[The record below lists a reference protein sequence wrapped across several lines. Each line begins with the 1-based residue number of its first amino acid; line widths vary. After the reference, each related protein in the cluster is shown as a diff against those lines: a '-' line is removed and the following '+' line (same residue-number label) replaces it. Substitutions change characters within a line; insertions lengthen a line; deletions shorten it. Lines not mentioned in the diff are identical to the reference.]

1 MKKLFFSSVIAVLL
15 CTTIC
20 VTAQASD
27 SLSVADNEY
36 FVVGLFVGFVE
47 DYVPGSRPILDTYTF
62 SPSIFSAGTLTIS
75 GFNEA
80 LGTYTIEE
88 ESFGFEKVSSTCFY
102 VDLSNDLAV
111 TYDIKIWNASDIS
124 ILGVVTLESVKNFE
138 DAGTAV
144 GFFIGVQK
152 II

>member
-15 CTTIC
+15 GTTLC
-20 VTAQASD
+20 VTSQASD
-27 SLSVADNEY
+27 SSSVSDNEY
-36 FVVGLFVGFVE
+36 FVVGMFVGFVE
-47 DYVPGSRPILDTYTF
+47 DYVPGARLILDTYTF

-80 LGTYTIEE
+80 FGTYTIEE
-88 ESFGFEKVSSTCFY
+88 ELFGFEKVSSTCLY
-102 VDLSNDLAV
+102 VDLSNGLAV
-111 TYDIKIWNASDIS
+111 TYDITLWNISDVS
-124 ILGVVTLESVKNFE
+124 IVGVVTLESVKNFE

-144 GFFIGVQK
+144 GFFMGMQK